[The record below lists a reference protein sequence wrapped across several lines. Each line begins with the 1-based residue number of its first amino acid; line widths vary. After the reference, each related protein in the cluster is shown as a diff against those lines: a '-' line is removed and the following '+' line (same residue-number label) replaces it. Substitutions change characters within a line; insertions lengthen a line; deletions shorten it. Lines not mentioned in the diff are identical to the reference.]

1 MIRLNL
7 LPKNLRRRVEPG
19 WWRLAAAA
27 VVLAAL
33 GTVGFI
39 HFSTL
44 SKVNALKNERDQ
56 LQVEV
61 NVLQDSIREQNRL
74 NQQQKDLESLLSVRN
89 QLTSKKVAWSNNIS
103 QFVRQ
108 IPGIARTSSSTEPD
122 LTLKTI
128 STKAL
133 TPQEA
138 QTSSQN
144 GLYDGKSVNVEF
156 SIQGQTRSQA
166 ALIRFI
172 NAFEASPNFG
182 INLQQWQLDEEK
194 GFYTFGATVGMIAPS
209 ETANNPGGA
218 SGSASR

>member
-27 VVLAAL
+27 VVLAVL

-44 SKVNALKNERDQ
+44 SKVRALENQRDQ

-61 NVLQDSIREQNRL
+61 NVLQDSIAEQNRL
-74 NQQQKDLESLLSVRN
+74 NQQQKDLENLLTVRN
-89 QLTSKKVAWSNNIS
+89 QLKGRYVPWSNNLN
-103 QFVRQ
+103 QFFRQ
-108 IPGIARTSSSTEPD
+108 TPGIASTAPD
-122 LTLKTI
+122 LALKTI

-133 TPQEA
+133 SSQET
-138 QTSSQN
+138 QTSTQS
-144 GLYDGKSVNVEF
+144 GAYDGKPINVEF
-156 SIQGQTRSQA
+156 NIQGQTRSYA
-166 ALIRFI
+166 ALVRFI
-172 NAFEASPNFG
+172 NAFENSPNFG
-182 INLQQWQLDEEK
+182 INLQQTQLDQES
-194 GFYTFGATVGMIAPS
+194 GFYSFGATVGLVAQN

-218 SGSASR
+218 SGSATR